1 MFPDRSLDELQTAKK
16 RTLTRTSLNV
26 SQTVRQPSR
35 PDVYPSLSV
44 WISRRGVIAAIRRF
58 KELGESTRRRTFCPS
73 TRSIIIG
80 FDWKIAA
87 SYVQ

>member
-1 MFPDRSLDELQTAKK
+1 MFLDRSSDEVQTTEE

-26 SQTVRQPSR
+26 SQTVRQPPR

-58 KELGESTRRRTFCPS
+58 KELSKSAKSCRPVPYRFRG
-73 TRSIIIG
+73 
-80 FDWKIAA
+80 
-87 SYVQ
+87 